1 MFFNMHAIEELKA
14 RLSELEN
21 KKRDW
26 NEGVKRKDEMVNKL
40 DGHKKKM
47 LELKKRYDSEALG
60 YIESLVELEE
70 VAYKINRLGGD
81 LGIEYLRD
89 YLVDIPG
96 LYGYL
101 GNLSERNQG
110 LVIHESIAPA
120 THGKELW
127 HLIKRKGY

>member
-1 MFFNMHAIEELKA
+1 MHVIEELKA

-26 NEGVKRKDEMVNKL
+26 NEGVKRKDELVNKL
-40 DGHKKKM
+40 DGHKKKL
-47 LELKKRYDSEALG
+47 LELKNRYGSEAMG
-60 YIESLVELEE
+60 YIDSLVKLED
-70 VAYKINRLGGD
+70 VTYTIKRLGEA
-81 LGIEYLRD
+81 LEIEHLMG
-89 YLVDIPG
+89 YLVDIPR

-127 HLIKRKGY
+127 QLIKRKG